1 MRIWTYTYG
10 ICAQQIHNYYY
21 NYYNQWSVVVVSYF
35 GAYIY
40 KYDGARREE
49 YNSTANLN
57 GSAFSIFI
65 YLR

>member
-1 MRIWTYTYG
+1 
-10 ICAQQIHNYYY
+10 
-21 NYYNQWSVVVVSYF
+21 VVVSYF